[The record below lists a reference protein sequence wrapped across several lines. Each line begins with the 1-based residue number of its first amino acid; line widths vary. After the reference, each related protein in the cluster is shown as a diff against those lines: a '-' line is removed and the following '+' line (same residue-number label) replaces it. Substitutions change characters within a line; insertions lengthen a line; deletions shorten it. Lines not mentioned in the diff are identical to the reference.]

1 MTPKKNR
8 GIFAYL
14 LIFII
19 AVFGIST
26 VMSKLSSGGK
36 NTQYSEIITHFDN
49 LEVESYTLD
58 LGTGELKLKL
68 RGEEKKITYEVPNVS
83 IFLDDTDDYR
93 KLYNEKYPDEPLT
106 QDYYKIT
113 DNSWLLSIIPT
124 VLMLILGIVFL

>member
-93 KLYNEKYPDEPLT
+93 KLYNEK
-106 QDYYKIT
+106 
-113 DNSWLLSIIPT
+113 
-124 VLMLILGIVFL
+124 